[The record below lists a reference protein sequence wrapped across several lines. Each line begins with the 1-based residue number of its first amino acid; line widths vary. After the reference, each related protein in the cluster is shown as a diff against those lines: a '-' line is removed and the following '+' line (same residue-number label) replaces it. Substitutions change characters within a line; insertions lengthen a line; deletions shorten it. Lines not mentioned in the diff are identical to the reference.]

1 MFIQT
6 LKMSPAKTSK
16 MVPKI
21 QGFSYLK
28 NTSRHTHMHS
38 HDAQNMCLWNA
49 PQLQEAVVQ
58 RTVSEKYDEFL
69 VFLCGQQS
77 TIIHSPYKVGTCYQ
91 SVTGATFQLRE
102 PGTLFIDVWFQIIQE
117 ECLSLSVIQ
126 EFL

>member
-21 QGFSYLK
+21 QAFSYLK

-38 HDAQNMCLWNA
+38 HDAQNVCLWNA

-77 TIIHSPYKVGTCYQ
+77 TIIHSPLKLALVISLLQVLLPSWG
-91 SVTGATFQLRE
+91 SLG
-102 PGTLFIDVWFQIIQE
+102 P
-117 ECLSLSVIQ
+117 CLLM
-126 EFL
+126 FDFR